1 MGEKGR
7 GKLAKASPIKKP
19 AVLRRAGF
27 SIRNIDRSGL
37 DQRTSRSRALRAA
50 ARTTRFRLARRGAL
64 ARAGQ
69 FFRLWRHRPF
79 DIFEADLFLGRLRSC
94 LVLYQDDAD
103 VAAALELAEQ
113 HFIRQGLLDVLLNHA
128 RHRPRAH
135 LLVVTMLYQPSLGR
149 L

>member
-50 ARTTRFRLARRGAL
+50 ARTTRFRLAPRGAL
-64 ARAGQ
+64 SRAAQ
-69 FFRLWRHRPF
+69 LFPPWRHRPLH
-79 DIFEADLFLGRLRSC
+79 IFGTDLFLGRLR
-94 LVLYQDDAD
+94 
-103 VAAALELAEQ
+103 
-113 HFIRQGLLDVLLNHA
+113 
-128 RHRPRAH
+128 H
-135 LLVVTMLYQPSLGR
+135 LLVPYQ
-149 L
+149 